1 LTGKQ
6 TKLQR
11 DFGARAG
18 RREKWADRQVS
29 PAKSCLG
36 GAAAPP
42 KFKFNL
48 CAIRGLIELKFL

>member
-1 LTGKQ
+1 MSKQ
-6 TKLQR
+6 AKSQR
-11 DFGARAG
+11 NFGALLV
-18 RREKWADRQVS
+18 RREEWADRQVS
-29 PAKSCLG
+29 TTKSCLG